1 MLKINIEITEKEGT
15 LTIQT
20 DKKTYVEK
28 RNIVDFDSTIAEGK
42 TVIEQMEDD
51 GMNDEFIEQITEA
64 FDDDFLLH
72 NLMSLCYEW
81 Q

>member
-1 MLKINIEITEKEGT
+1 VLKINIEITEKEGVMT
-15 LTIQT
+15 VQT

-28 RNIVDFDSTIAEGK
+28 RKIVDFDRTRAEGK

-51 GMNDEFIEQITEA
+51 GMNDEFVEKISEA